1 MEIFDILTI
10 EVVVIALII
19 IGLDR
24 WADLLTGSTI
34 FALFM
39 IGLIYTVTHA
49 AHLYVG

>member
-10 EVVVIALII
+10 EFTVIVII
-19 IGLDR
+19 IVGLDR
-24 WADLLTGSTI
+24 WADLMSSSGP